1 MHQIP
6 FSVTEKAQVT
16 RDLGAAKQWQQPRT
30 YKRRAPQHV
39 SRTRSDTQPKGDN
52 FINFTSPCM
61 KRQLETPR
69 TGKSKIMLET
79 RCRKEVSPEITDCG
93 QSVGQEPQDGN
104 GLGPAVVRCHE
115 TTMQNNSAHPG
126 AVFQRASVVEDACS
140 VNGLRRSARISA
152 LGTLSRGASQKETL
166 PAKGNTERRRS
177 LVELVVRPQATTN
190 HRHGHLSKTVVDLN
204 QCGAEPDLLTSNI
217 RSSRSGVKR
226 QANITIEVPPLPV
239 DWWTWWT
246 RARKC
251 LRSVNEPRRMNYRVI
266 SPKSDPEGGLA
277 GIDRIPSLTAVLRMS
292 APR

>member
-1 MHQIP
+1 
-6 FSVTEKAQVT
+6 
-16 RDLGAAKQWQQPRT
+16 
-30 YKRRAPQHV
+30 
-39 SRTRSDTQPKGDN
+39 
-52 FINFTSPCM
+52 M

-79 RCRKEVSPEITDCG
+79 WCRKEVSPEITDCG

-115 TTMQNNSAHPG
+115 ITMQNNSAHPG

-152 LGTLSRGASQKETL
+152 LGLSRVVHPRRKLL

-204 QCGAEPDLLTSNI
+204 QCEAEPDLLTSNI

-226 QANITIEVPPLPV
+226 QRISPLRFLPCLL
-239 DWWTWWT
+239 TCGLGRKSIRLWWT

-251 LRSVNEPRRMNYRVI
+251 LRSVNEPRRMNYWVI

-277 GIDRIPSLTAVLRMS
+277 GVDRVPSLTAVLRMS